1 MMAKQESPFP
11 NVTVATV
18 KAVRRD
24 VKLLMFRL
32 DCGFVLAR
40 LNLFAECVDP
50 IRVFSQDFW
59 RRPATGEAEVVPWF
73 SVAGANFRV
82 VKPNYRGSPEA
93 PFPAPFRHSL
103 VTCNRL
109 DSLGFSSLCGML
121 E

>member
-24 VKLLMFRL
+24 VKLLVFRFDGGL
-32 DCGFVLAR
+32 ILTGLTF
-40 LNLFAECVDP
+40 FAERVDP
-50 IRVFSQDFW
+50 VWILCQNLG
-59 RRPATGEAEVVPWF
+59 RRPATSEAEVVHWF